1 MHVFPNHCEG
11 RFSGWKSRFFKVSG
25 VSGGNN
31 PQPPPPGLRVAG
43 RTARGRACELLDCSG
58 DALPRAELE
67 RLLAELIA
75 ANAFGFRARGAADAV
90 PIGQPEYAHV
100 QIGERL
106 YRLIVERHSARL
118 ERF

>member
-1 MHVFPNHCEG
+1 LHVFPDHCPRPLETQ
-11 RFSGWKSRFFKVSG
+11 KSRFFKVSA

-31 PQPPPPGLRVAG
+31 PQPPAPGTRVAG
-43 RTARGRACELLDCSG
+43 RTARGRDCELLDCSG
-58 DALPRAELE
+58 DGLPRRELE

-75 ANAFGFRARGAADAV
+75 ADAFGFRARGGAGAV

-106 YRLIVERHSARL
+106 YRLIVDRQTARL